1 MFWASAVFD
10 VFVEIVLAVVVGELF
25 AEFDD
30 AAGVDEDFVAFDFDF
45 AVWPAGVIDVP
56 GSVLS
61 CGAVDGFAVAELEEI
76 FPTNTIR
83 FVFCDDIAPVL
94 NDESALGNSFVR
106 KHAKSRRSAFYG
118 KMKCSFS
125 WGVRHSS

>member
-1 MFWASAVFD
+1 MFTD
-10 VFVEIVLAVVVGELF
+10 VFVEILLAVVVGELF
-25 AEFDD
+25 TGLDD
-30 AAGVDEDFVAFDFDF
+30 AAGVHEDFVAFDFDF
-45 AVWPAGVIDVP
+45 TVWPAGVVDVP

-83 FVFCDDIAPVL
+83 FVFRHDIAPVL

-106 KHAKSRRSAFYG
+106 KHAKARSCAFYG
-118 KMKCSFS
+118 KVKCCGSR
-125 WGVRHSS
+125 GVGHSRR